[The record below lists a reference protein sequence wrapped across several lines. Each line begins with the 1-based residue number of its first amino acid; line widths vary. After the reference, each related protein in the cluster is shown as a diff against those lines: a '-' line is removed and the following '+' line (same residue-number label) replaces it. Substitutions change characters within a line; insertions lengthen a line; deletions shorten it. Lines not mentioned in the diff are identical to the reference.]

1 MVVRRPRLRF
11 GIKTAQQFVSYEEV
25 LRVWQ
30 EADAQPAFEHAWLFD
45 HFIPLGPE
53 EQSQGPML
61 EGWTL
66 LTALATQTQRLR
78 LGLMVAGNTYRH
90 PALLAKMGATLDL
103 ISRGRLDFGL
113 GAAWFEREHRAYGLP
128 FYSTGERIRRLG
140 EACEVIKR
148 LWTEPRVTF
157 EGNYYRLYEA
167 PCEPKPLQRPH
178 PPFVI
183 GGSGE
188 RLTLRVVARYASI
201 WNYNGSDVDEFRR
214 KQAVLDAHCAA
225 IGRNPQEIERSIQLP
240 LEQGRP
246 LEALRS
252 ALQTFVE
259 AGATHL
265 ILNLRA
271 PYAPDIV
278 ARLAEEVVLPLQA
291 AAEAARQKE
300 QQAGP
305 Q

>member
-1 MVVRRPRLRF
+1 
-11 GIKTAQQFVSYEEV
+11 
-25 LRVWQ
+25 
-30 EADAQPAFEHAWLFD
+30 
-45 HFIPLGPE
+45 
-53 EQSQGPML
+53 
-61 EGWTL
+61 
-66 LTALATQTQRLR
+66 
-78 LGLMVAGNTYRH
+78 
-90 PALLAKMGATLDL
+90 MGATLDL

-240 LEQGRP
+240 VEQGRP

-271 PYAPDIV
+271 PYGPDIV
-278 ARLAEEVVLPLQA
+278 ARLAEEIVLPLQA

-300 QQAGP
+300 QRAGP